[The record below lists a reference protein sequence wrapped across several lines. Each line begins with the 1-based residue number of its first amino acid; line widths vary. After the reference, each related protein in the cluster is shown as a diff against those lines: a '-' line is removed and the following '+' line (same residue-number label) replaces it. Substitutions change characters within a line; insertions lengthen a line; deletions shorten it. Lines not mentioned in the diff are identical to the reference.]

1 MEPVYEEKRKR
12 PENDHED
19 TSRSSKTAQNGEPD
33 RKARGS
39 SSSASSSRK
48 FDSKS
53 RKWYLSFMF
62 MPELI
67 CVKNKLQRHQI
78 RTYYSTY
85 VIKVHR
91 DTNAEF
97 NTYIQPYTSN

>member
-1 MEPVYEEKRKR
+1 VTNLVVIFTYLDRDDVEPVYEEKRKR

-53 RKWYLSFMF
+53 RK
-62 MPELI
+62 
-67 CVKNKLQRHQI
+67 
-78 RTYYSTY
+78 
-85 VIKVHR
+85 
-91 DTNAEF
+91 
-97 NTYIQPYTSN
+97 

>member
-53 RKWYLSFMF
+53 RK
-62 MPELI
+62 
-67 CVKNKLQRHQI
+67 
-78 RTYYSTY
+78 
-85 VIKVHR
+85 
-91 DTNAEF
+91 
-97 NTYIQPYTSN
+97 